1 MKTKIFIILG
11 LLFFLAYSC
20 RNSGNDEPLTKEAYG
35 LAVYSPLKNQLTI
48 KDELDSIEPV
58 KTYLTNY
65 AAFGTGDEKI
75 DWSRKVYVYAKG
87 STVELISHLDIERS
101 EAYVMPAAKQGFKA
115 FWHSSLPFILL
126 GAGAA
131 LLLLYYICLRLAD
144 TGWKIVLIRGGATL
158 VFVTLAVLSFFC
170 DSWLKKSPEPV
181 KITVQAAVQSNGA
194 EMADAQRAEKAYYV
208 INGETFALPL
218 VLNSDE
224 RAYFRYVYD
233 DVRGLTFRLFWVVVL
248 ALMSIAARYVVEA
261 LFLWRQRVFLDSVS
275 SSPFL
280 LKQLRLTMEE
290 AQKHPERKAEI
301 FCEMLQKCGA
311 WRLMQIVEF
320 AKQEYPGQW
329 PHIEEAFKQKCG
341 QSLEEVLNEA
351 NDVYQRPLS
360 FAPNENGDGGVSDDV
375 AAGGAKAA
383 GQGGDGG
390 VSDDAAAGDAKAA
403 GQGGDDGVSDD
414 VAAGGAKAAGQ
425 GGDDGRQDGK

>member
-35 LAVYSPLKNQLTI
+35 LAVYSPLKKQLTI

-194 EMADAQRAEKAYYV
+194 EMADAQRAEKAFYI

-218 VLNSDE
+218 VLNGDE

-248 ALMSIAARYVVEA
+248 ALMSIAARYVVQA

-275 SSPFL
+275 SNPSL
-280 LKQLRLTMEE
+280 LEQLRLTAEE

-301 FCEMLQKCGA
+301 FGEMLQKCEA

-329 PHIEEAFKQKCG
+329 PHIEEAFKQKYG

-360 FAPNENGDGGVSDDV
+360 FAPNKNGDGGVSDDV
-375 AAGGAKAA
+375 AAGG
-383 GQGGDGG
+383 
-390 VSDDAAAGDAKAA
+390 AKAA